1 MWPARASCY
10 SCLKLLFNWCRRLAR
25 KDGPRRVIQDKKE
38 ALRKKAASWRGLQ
51 DEEEQNQDR
60 EDWSAQGEAVA
71 GNTSPNHQRLGE
83 VLTAENAEG
92 GRGRGVAQ
100 NTASPIVF
108 SSRESRAG
116 TTQRETGIGVDEGI
130 WELQAKAAEAKK
142 KLEEAK
148 AKAQH
153 ADVAQEGL
161 ARGGR
166 ASVAIDHVAYQNNS
180 TPSMVFSSR
189 RFDASQVGQWV

>member
-1 MWPARASCY
+1 
-10 SCLKLLFNWCRRLAR
+10 LKLPFKWCRRLAR
-25 KDGPRRVIQDKKE
+25 KDGPRRVIQDQKE
-38 ALRKKAASWRGLQ
+38 ALRKKAANWRGLQ
-51 DEEEQNQDR
+51 DEEEQNQDG
-60 EDWSAQGEAVA
+60 EDCSAEGEAVA
-71 GNTSPNHQRLGE
+71 VTSFPNHRLGE
-83 VLTAENAEG
+83 ELTAENAEQ

-116 TTQRETGIGVDEGI
+116 TSQRETGIGVDEGI
-130 WELQAKAAEAKK
+130 RELQAKAAEAKK

-148 AKAQH
+148 AKAQL